1 MDDVTG
7 KVPEFM
13 ESKSAKDNTL
23 LSYVKTMDPETI
35 THLSRPASAEV
46 MQVIEH
52 NVIGLLG
59 GLPSQNFDVT
69 VTTNRENLGRL
80 LASAMMS
87 GYFLR
92 GAEQRFAFEEQFS
105 ESLFEDGVFDKNTFN
120 GSAFD
125 DSDQL

>member
-1 MDDVTG
+1 MDDITG
-7 KVPEFM
+7 KLPEFM
-13 ESKSAKDNTL
+13 ESNSAKAPSSENSL
-23 LSYVKTMDPETI
+23 LSYVKMMDPETI
-35 THLSRPASAEV
+35 TQLSRPASDEV

-59 GLPSQNFDVT
+59 GLPSQNFDVS

-92 GAEQRFAFEEQFS
+92 GAEQRLAFEEQFS
-105 ESLFEDGVFDKNTFN
+105 ESLFGDDFDT
-120 GSAFD
+120 A
-125 DSDQL
+125 SDA

>member
-7 KVPEFM
+7 RVPEFT
-13 ESKSAKDNTL
+13 ESKSMTDNTL
-23 LSYVKTMDPETI
+23 LQYVKMMDPETI
-35 THLSRPASAEV
+35 TQLSRPDSSEV
-46 MQVIEH
+46 MQVMEH

-59 GLPSQNFDVT
+59 GLPSGQFDVS

-92 GAEQRFAFEEQFS
+92 GAEQRLAFEESFGN
-105 ESLFEDGVFDKNTFN
+105 SLF
-120 GSAFD
+120 D
-125 DSDQL
+125 DESTEQE

>member
-1 MDDVTG
+1 MDDITG
-7 KVPEFM
+7 KLPEFM
-13 ESKSAKDNTL
+13 ESDSAKASHQENAL

-35 THLSRPASAEV
+35 TQLSRPASNDV

-59 GLPSQNFDVT
+59 GLPSQSFDVS

-92 GAEQRFAFEEQFS
+92 GAEQRLAFEEQFS
-105 ESLFEDGVFDKNTFN
+105 ASLFGDDFD
-120 GSAFD
+120 AE
-125 DSDQL
+125 SDA

>member
-7 KVPEFM
+7 RIPEFA
-13 ESKSAKDNTL
+13 ESKSTKENAL
-23 LSYVKTMDPETI
+23 LRYVKTMEPETI
-35 THLSRPASAEV
+35 TQLSRPASSEV
-46 MQVIEH
+46 MQVMEH

-59 GLPSQNFDVT
+59 GLPSQHFDVT

-92 GAEQRFAFEEQFS
+92 GAEQRLAFEEQFS
-105 ESLFEDGVFDKNTFN
+105 TSLEDGAQ
-120 GSAFD
+120 S
-125 DSDQL
+125 

>member
-1 MDDVTG
+1 MDDITG
-7 KVPEFM
+7 KLPEFM
-13 ESKSAKDNTL
+13 EPSSEQSSSTENSL
-23 LSYVKTMDPETI
+23 LSYVKMMDPETI
-35 THLSRPASAEV
+35 TQLSRPATDEV

-59 GLPSQNFDVT
+59 GLPSQSFDVS

-92 GAEQRFAFEEQFS
+92 GAEQRLAFEEQFS
-105 ESLFEDGVFDKNTFN
+105 ESLFGDDFNTD
-120 GSAFD
+120 A
-125 DSDQL
+125 DS